1 MPAKV
6 TALAGRLS
14 SRNRD
19 LLTKFNNG
27 ESVVNN
33 KVSSPK
39 NGSDKIDFAAVLKPP
54 IQMLGHSLSMASIPI
69 KSRHR
74 ISKTKRVS
82 EHKPNVSPE
91 TILMNKLTKH
101 EKYQKHLNEHR
112 KSLHGDN
119 FKEGKSPSPRNL
131 MHSSISII
139 QK

>member
-19 LLTKFNNG
+19 LLTQFNNG

-39 NGSDKIDFAAVLKPP
+39 NGSNQIDIAAVLKPP
-54 IQMLGHSLSMASIPI
+54 MQMLGHSLSMASIPI

-74 ISKTKRVS
+74 IMKTKRIS

-91 TILMNKLTKH
+91 TIQLNKANKH
-101 EKYQKHLNEHR
+101 AKYQKHLNEHR
-112 KSLHGDN
+112 RSLHGDN
-119 FKEGKSPSPRNL
+119 FKVGTSPRGILN
-131 MHSSISII
+131 SSISMI